1 MSNLYW
7 PIYKNLEKEV
17 VELSNW
23 VHFDDKQLFV
33 YSVKISELLIRCSVL
48 RDPLIISPKR
58 NHVRIDFEQAG
69 LQLRASLPS
78 LLCS

>member
-1 MSNLYW
+1 FMEFIDRPVGANQEE
-7 PIYKNLEKEV
+7 IYKLETIFQITLPESM
-17 VELSNW
+17 LNW
-23 VHFDDKQLFV
+23 W
-33 YSVKISELLIRCSVL
+33 SVSDGL